1 VIAQVAGLR
10 RRAPLAGLGLALSLA
25 LAASSALAGPA
36 DARAWLERMRS
47 AANTGNYQGTMVF
60 TAGGAMSSTRV
71 WHYCVGE
78 QTYER
83 LEAQDGRQQR
93 IYRHNDEVRTL
104 WPQSRVAV
112 AERRETLTSISTT
125 PQAVDPRALEHYE
138 FRREGEARVAGR
150 EAAVF
155 LLEPRDGLR
164 FAQRL
169 WADKATGLMLR
180 ADVLDAGRAVL
191 ETASF
196 SEIEWGVKP
205 QPEMVTQAMRALD
218 AKAEA
223 KPDPRAEPKDGWRV
237 LRPPQRRTQLEAEGW
252 TLREKVPGFQLAG
265 CVVRGLV
272 SAGEELSVL
281 QAVFSDGLTHVSL
294 FVEPFRAER
303 HRVAAQSQLGATST
317 VTRRLGEHWI
327 TVVGD
332 VPATTLRQF
341 AESLERRR

>member
-1 VIAQVAGLR
+1 
-10 RRAPLAGLGLALSLA
+10 
-25 LAASSALAGPA
+25 
-36 DARAWLERMRS
+36 
-47 AANTGNYQGTMVF
+47 
-60 TAGGAMSSTRV
+60 MSSTRV